1 MRFVRPFSRK
11 GSDTP
16 KSFHEIEYVGK
27 WGMFGILSVD
37 SALQG
42 NV

>member
-16 KSFHEIEYVGK
+16 KSFHEIGYVGK
-27 WGMFGILSVD
+27 WGMFGVLSLD
-37 SALQG
+37 SGYMGLL
-42 NV
+42 